1 MQQLEPLYD
10 AAAGVPAAVDVKPLL
25 DALRGSQWWT
35 GSALDLAGHGQKD
48 AAEFLE
54 KLLEVMH
61 AELRHGQ
68 HPQLLSQRYCGR
80 RVGATVCDCCAQARW
95 QTLLYALGASKDVVV
110 FHQITI
116 PALTRADPPVTVS
129 CIEQGLLE
137 AFQPERMDGDNC
149 YECAVCESYQF
160 A

>member
-1 MQQLEPLYD
+1 ML
-10 AAAGVPAAVDVKPLL
+10 
-25 DALRGSQWWT
+25 
-35 GSALDLAGHGQKD
+35 
-48 AAEFLE
+48 
-54 KLLEVMH
+54 
-61 AELRHGQ
+61 AELRQGQ
-68 HPQLLSQRYCGR
+68 HSQLLSQLYWGR
-80 RVGATVCDCCAQARW
+80 RVGATVCDCCAQAGR
-95 QTLLYALGASKDVVV
+95 QTLLGALGASKDVVV